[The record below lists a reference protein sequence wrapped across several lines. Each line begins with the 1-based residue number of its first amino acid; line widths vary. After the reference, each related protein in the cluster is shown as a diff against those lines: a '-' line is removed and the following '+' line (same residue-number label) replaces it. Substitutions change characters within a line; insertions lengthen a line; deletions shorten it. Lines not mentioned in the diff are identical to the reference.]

1 MRFKRMT
8 SCSMG
13 QLVFCWKLGIGIQQ
27 VLLMLDSRIQPDRM
41 GIESIKMLD

>member
-13 QLVFCWKLGIGIQQ
+13 QLVFYWKLDTGIQQ
-27 VLLMLDSRIQPDRM
+27 VWLMSDSRIQPDRI